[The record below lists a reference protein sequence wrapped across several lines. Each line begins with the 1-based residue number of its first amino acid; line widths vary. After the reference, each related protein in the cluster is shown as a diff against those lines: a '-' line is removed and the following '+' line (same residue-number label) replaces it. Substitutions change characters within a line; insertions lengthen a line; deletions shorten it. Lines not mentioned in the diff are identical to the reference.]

1 MALLPFDRTCHRL
14 SYRVIAILF
23 LHHILHLRKFIVYLY
38 YIHIID
44 IKTL

>member
-1 MALLPFDRTCHRL
+1 MAILPFDRTCHML
-14 SYRVIAILF
+14 SYRVIATLF
-23 LHHILHLRKFIVYLY
+23 LHHILHLMKFYLSLY